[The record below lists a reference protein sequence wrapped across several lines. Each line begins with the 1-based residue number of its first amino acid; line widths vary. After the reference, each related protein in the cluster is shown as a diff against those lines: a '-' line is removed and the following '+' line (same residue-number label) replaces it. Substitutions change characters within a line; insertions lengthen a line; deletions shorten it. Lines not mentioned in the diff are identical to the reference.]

1 MVSRKPF
8 YLLVALLYIV
18 GLGMTIYHHIALD
31 VPLTPGEKRQIWS
44 IEAKLEFEATGDP
57 VIASW
62 PFRAPSPVSP

>member
-31 VPLTPGEKRQIWS
+31 VPLTPGEKAPDLVHRSQ
-44 IEAKLEFEATGDP
+44 AGVRGD
-57 VIASW
+57 
-62 PFRAPSPVSP
+62 R